1 MAKINLL
8 PWREQLRKER
18 QNQFYLMLG
27 AGVVVAALLSAGW
40 HFYEADRIAF
50 QNKRNVVL
58 EKEIKEVEAKIA
70 EIKALEET
78 KAKLLARMEVIQN
91 LQKSRPLIVHLFDEL
106 PRRLPEGTYFNSV
119 KQQGSIVAINGL
131 AQSNTRVSTLMR
143 NVDASS
149 WLGNPVLKII
159 ETKSG
164 DNNFAPGAFSL
175 TVQQVI
181 KRADGTIEQPT
192 TEDKG
197 KKAKKPQPQ
206 KKKG

>member
-18 QNQFYLMLG
+18 QTQFLLMLV
-27 AGVVVAALLSAGW
+27 AGVVVAGLLSGGW
-40 HFYEADRIAF
+40 YFYETDRIAF
-50 QNKRNVVL
+50 QNKRNALL
-58 EKEIKEVEAKIA
+58 EKEIKAVEAKIA

-78 KAKLLARMEVIQN
+78 KAKLLARMDVIQN

-106 PRRLPEGTYFNSV
+106 PRRLPEGTYFNAV
-119 KQQGSIVAINGL
+119 KQQGATVTVNGL

-159 ETKSG
+159 ERKPG
-164 DNNFAPGAFSL
+164 ENDLAPGTFNL
-175 TVQQVI
+175 TMQQVI

-192 TEDKG
+192 TEDKS
-197 KKAKKPQPQ
+197 KKAKQPQ